1 MTIAWTAWGTTQPEL
16 SRRTRALLR
25 DTLGPLTAST
35 AAPISSARLAPSAL
49 PGSVRDRLASVL
61 GAGNVRTDDEI
72 RARHAGGQSYE
83 EIVRRRHG
91 DAGAAPDAVLLPSN
105 ADDVDQVLRICTDD
119 GVAVVPWGGGTSV
132 VGGLA
137 AERGP
142 HRALVALDL
151 SRLDQL
157 LSVDEESLTATFQ
170 PGITTPAA
178 EAALAAHGLTL
189 GHVPQSYERA
199 SLGGYVV
206 TRSAGQ
212 ASTGYGRIDDLVVG
226 LRMQTPVGEL
236 SLPAVPGSA
245 AGPDLRRLVLG
256 SEGTL
261 GVVTEVTLRVHRAPA
276 VCRYEGW
283 MAPSWD
289 AGREALRRIAQD

>member
-1 MTIAWTAWGTTQPEL
+1 MTNAWTSWGATQPEL
-16 SRRTRALLR
+16 SRGARALLR
-25 DTLGPLTAST
+25 EALGPLTASKP
-35 AAPISSARLAPSAL
+35 AAVADARLAPSAL
-49 PGSVRDRLASVL
+49 PDATRQRLVTAL
-61 GAGNVRTDDEI
+61 GETGVRTDAEG

-91 DAGAAPDAVLLPSN
+91 DAGAAPDAVLLPSK
-105 ADDVDQVLRICTDD
+105 ADDIDQVLRICTDD

-178 EAALAAHGLTL
+178 EAA
-189 GHVPQSYERA
+189 
-199 SLGGYVV
+199 
-206 TRSAGQ
+206 
-212 ASTGYGRIDDLVVG
+212 
-226 LRMQTPVGEL
+226 
-236 SLPAVPGSA
+236 
-245 AGPDLRRLVLG
+245 
-256 SEGTL
+256 
-261 GVVTEVTLRVHRAPA
+261 
-276 VCRYEGW
+276 
-283 MAPSWD
+283 
-289 AGREALRRIAQD
+289 